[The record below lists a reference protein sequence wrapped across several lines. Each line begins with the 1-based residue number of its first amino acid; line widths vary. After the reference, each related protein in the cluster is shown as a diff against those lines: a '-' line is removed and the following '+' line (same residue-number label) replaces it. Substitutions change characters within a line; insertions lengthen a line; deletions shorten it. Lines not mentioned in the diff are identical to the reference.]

1 MGKDS
6 FSIDDILN
14 EYPKSSAK
22 KTNLESFDL
31 DELLGTSSA
40 EKTISVKAVAKTA
53 APPMENAQTSTAV
66 SDGDWHIEESEKAKS
81 HIDAK
86 KEPVR
91 VYATAEM
98 KKVQPLKPV
107 EHTKS
112 EYNDE
117 GETLPKKSM
126 PEPSAKS
133 TDAIAQTTIASAQE
147 QQSLSKIQK
156 EELPSK
162 TVSAQESNGLQS
174 SQNQN
179 QDESSQKTPKTW
191 EPSKRS
197 KGIKRAEA
205 ESGHTQMYEAL
216 SKERPAKP
224 PEPVERKKVENVELN
239 IKQKVK
245 PFTGQLEIDENATEE
260 EKRRALEERRK
271 RKISQFLLDKENEQN
286 ENGENTPKDT
296 EFKRFEDAPA
306 VLNEIGEIRAT
317 MYIRLIVLAVLGVI
331 SAYAG
336 AAIDYGFSIIGFGD
350 GESQQS
356 SYIFLQVALCVL
368 AMFVSYSSV
377 ASGIKKLVERKA
389 DVDSLAAVV
398 SLSAAISAL
407 MFSFR
412 NYSLINGLTHIYISV
427 AIFTLLFNTIGKL
440 LIINRV
446 RRNFNFITGD
456 NERHALGF
464 VNDEERAGQI
474 TRGALTDI
482 PALVTMRQT
491 EFVDDFK
498 KHSYSSD
505 ISDKF
510 CRLFVP
516 VAMGVSL
523 LAAIISC
530 FVWKGVA
537 QDKPYVALSIFAM
550 CMSAMACFALPF
562 IVNLPLGEASKKL
575 VESSGALLGYQS
587 VEDFSE
593 TNSIMIDAS
602 KLFPQGTVSLH
613 AIKVF
618 SDTKIDEAII
628 EAASLTSH
636 ADSILKHMFYD
647 VIVGKTEMLSP
658 VENYVYED
666 SMGLC
671 GWINNRR
678 ILLGNRE
685 LMLNHSVEG
694 VPSKAKEKEYTD
706 KNKSA
711 VYLSVSGNLAALFIV
726 EVNASLE
733 VKKWLRRLCRE
744 DICVV
749 LRCVD
754 SILSVSGVSDLFDI
768 PEDMLKIMPFRMHKV
783 FEEETD
789 YVPKMSSGM
798 VCSGRVSSMASL
810 IISAKRIK
818 KTAMLG
824 MLMQISG
831 ALLGAVLCLL
841 FVIMGKFSQI
851 NATMLLLYNFIW
863 AVLSFLMITMRRH

>member
-14 EYPKSSAK
+14 EYPKNSAK
-22 KTNLESFDL
+22 SKKLESFDL
-31 DELLGTSSA
+31 DELLGQPSA
-40 EKTISVKAVAKTA
+40 EKIISVKAVVKSSADNVKDDAPLQDNHKTEA
-53 APPMENAQTSTAV
+53 DSETAV
-66 SDGDWHIEESEKAKS
+66 RPEP
-81 HIDAK
+81 K
-86 KEPVR
+86 K
-91 VYATAEM
+91 VYATAEIRRI
-98 KKVQPLKPV
+98 QPVKAP
-107 EHTKS
+107 ES
-112 EYNDE
+112 GDASDD
-117 GETLPKKSM
+117 GERSFSPKKSL
-126 PEPSAKS
+126 PKPPTKSAE
-133 TDAIAQTTIASAQE
+133 AIYRTTNASAAG
-147 QQSLSKIQK
+147 QQLSKDTQGK
-156 EELPSK
+156 ELDVK
-162 TVSAQESNGLQS
+162 TVSALKDNESKS
-174 SQNQN
+174 SQNQT
-179 QDESSQKTPKTW
+179 QEPSEEKVQKTW
-191 EPSKRS
+191 EPSKLS
-197 KGIKRAEA
+197 KGLRRSEA

-216 SKERPAKP
+216 SKQRPAKP
-224 PEPVERKKVENVELN
+224 PEPVERKKVEDVELN

-271 RKISQFLLDKENEQN
+271 RKISQFLLDKDSADTENSES
-286 ENGENTPKDT
+286 TPADT
-296 EFKRFEDAPA
+296 EFRKFEDAPVILA
-306 VLNEIGEIRAT
+306 EISEIRAT
-317 MYIRLIVLAVLGVI
+317 MFIRLIVLAVLGII
-331 SAYAG
+331 SAYAS
-336 AAIDYGFSIIGFGD
+336 AAIDYGFSIIGFG

-368 AMFVSYSSV
+368 AIFVSYSSV
-377 ASGIKKLVERKA
+377 SSGLKKLLSRNA
-389 DVDSLAAVV
+389 DVDSLTAVV
-398 SLSAAISAL
+398 SISAAVSAL

-412 NYSLINGLTHIYISV
+412 NYTLINGLTHIYINV
-427 AIFTLLFNTIGKL
+427 AIFALFFNAVGKL

-446 RRNFNFITGD
+446 RRNFNYITGD
-456 NERHALGF
+456 SERHALTF
-464 VNDEERAGQI
+464 VGSEERAGQI

-491 EFVDDFK
+491 EFLDDFK

-510 CRLFVP
+510 CRILVP

-523 LAAIISC
+523 LCAIISC
-530 FVWKGVA
+530 IVWDGVA
-537 QDKPYVALSIFAM
+537 GDMLYVALSIFTM
-550 CMSAMACFALPF
+550 CMSATACFALPF
-562 IVNLPLGEASKKL
+562 IVNLPLGEVSKKL

-628 EAASLTSH
+628 EAASLTSQS
-636 ADSILKHMFYD
+636 DSILKHMFYD
-647 VIVGKTEMLSP
+647 VIVGKTEMLSH

-694 VPSKAKEKEYTD
+694 IPSKAKEKEYTD

-726 EVNASLE
+726 EINASLE
-733 VKKWLRRLCRE
+733 VKKWLRRLCAE
-744 DICVV
+744 DVCIV

-754 SILSVSGVSDLFDI
+754 SILSVSGISDLFDI

-789 YVPKMSSGM
+789 YVPKLSSGM
-798 VCSGRVSSMASL
+798 VCSGRISSMASL
-810 IISAKRIK
+810 IISAKRVK
-818 KTAMLG
+818 KTALMG
-824 MLMQISG
+824 MVMQISG

-851 NATMLLLYNFIW
+851 NATMLLLYNLIW
-863 AVLSFLMITMRRH
+863 SVLSFMMITLRRH